1 MGFVS
6 VCQLVRDDRVFWE
19 LVGGKLKFSQEKLVA
34 VYIER
39 AKSATTTMTNSSSNN
54 VGFNTPGTAKKPRG
68 LRTSLG

>member
-6 VCQLVRDDRVFWE
+6 VCQLVGDDRVFWE

-39 AKSATTTMTNSSSNN
+39 AKSATTTTTTNNGSNN
-54 VGFNTPGTAKKPRG
+54 GFNTPGTAKKPRG